1 MWENVWEGR
10 KIMTYNQ
17 DIQVKINSNSTGNGF
32 KIVESNLSDPTE
44 GIFAVVT
51 PIKKQ

>member
-1 MWENVWEGR
+1 
-10 KIMTYNQ
+10 MTYNQ
-17 DIQVKINSNSTGNGF
+17 GTSIKISNNGAGTEF
-32 KIVESNLSDPTE
+32 KIVESNMSDPTE